1 MSIESNESINI
12 EIVNNFFSK
21 SSQTYLSLIQFIKQY
36 SEISRD
42 YLKKMKALHS
52 KYVPKLKNTNHN
64 ANDNLFFLLTG
75 RLLKVI
81 ETQTDTAHDLLVD
94 IESTA
99 DKAKQF
105 ADELAESN
113 RKFKA
118 DYLDSLK
125 DLTNKYK
132 ELEKVKKDFMND
144 AANAENSLIKAKIM
158 KKHGIEMSINSNP
171 NVIINSDEHKNNGEH
186 NNMIHNSTEKDNVQ
200 EMISKMRQS
209 EKSYKHTMNSTKNF
223 EDSYQSRATAA
234 INSSIS
240 MNLEFAKEIK
250 EKITTMLIYLKNI
263 AQVQLT
269 EADTYL
275 QEIDK
280 FRIDERYD
288 EIIRQSMV
296 NDKPLKSIEQEPYHI
311 KLLTEYNTHKA
322 IENKDLNEEDIAD
335 VIKSI
340 SDNLR
345 VKKKENY
352 DILEERKRFDF
363 LRISR
368 KFLTSEPMLEVSEAD
383 IERLKTLL
391 DDVKYRVEFL
401 QNLNDLRVK
410 GVFIIPEQNYKII
423 SDILYLCLNTV
434 FRDHDFYSGKNV
446 IILSQT
452 FYYLDNGKKI
462 YLQKKLLRHPT
473 IKEDRFWS
481 ELINYSITQEANNL
495 KNSDKLKDESTSHFH
510 LSNLVFSQLLP
521 LSDNMLEFGLREE
534 KIKDIIT
541 PFIKQYNL
549 DQALEESIYGVLN
562 RPSRLIDPSD
572 YEDEEEDKKEE
583 KKEEE
588 KSNEPPI
595 QRKTNNSNSNKSIEV
610 NNNSNSNVDIE
621 EKENKD
627 DGNLS
632 NENNSNGRS

>member
-12 EIVNNFFSK
+12 EIVNNFFTK

-52 KYVPKLKNTNHN
+52 KFLPKLTNTNHN

-81 ETQTDTAHDLLVD
+81 RAQTDTAQDLLVD

-105 ADELAESN
+105 ADELTESN

-118 DYLDSLK
+118 DYMDSVK

-132 ELEKVKKDFMND
+132 EIEKVKKEFMTD
-144 AANAENSLIKAKIM
+144 AANAENYLIKMKIM
-158 KKHGIEMSINSNP
+158 KKNGEINQNA
-171 NVIINSDEHKNNGEH
+171 NVIVNSDENKNNEEH
-186 NNMIHNSTEKDNVQ
+186 SEKDNSQ
-200 EMISKMRQS
+200 EILNKMRVS
-209 EKSYKHTMNSTKNF
+209 ESNYTHITKSVKIF
-223 EDSYQSRATAA
+223 EDSYKSRATAA

-240 MNLEFAKEIK
+240 TNLEFAKAIK
-250 EKITTMLIYLKNI
+250 EKISSMLIYLKNI
-263 AQVQLT
+263 AQMQLT

-280 FRIDERYD
+280 FTIEQRYD
-288 EIIRQSMV
+288 EIIRQSMT
-296 NDKPLKSIEQEPYHI
+296 NDKPLKIIEQEPYHI
-311 KLLTEYNTHKA
+311 KLLQEYNANKSVD
-322 IENKDLNEEDIAD
+322 NKDLSEEDVAD
-335 VIKSI
+335 VIKNI

-345 VKKKENY
+345 IKKTKNF
-352 DILEERKRFDF
+352 DLVEEKKRFD
-363 LRISR
+363 LIRISK
-368 KFLTSEPMLEVSEAD
+368 KFLTSEPMVDVPQND
-383 IERLKTLL
+383 IENLKTILNEM
-391 DDVKYRVEFL
+391 KYRIEFL

-410 GVFIIPEQNYKII
+410 GVFIIPEKNFNII

-434 FRDHDFYSGKNV
+434 FRDNDFYSGKNV

-462 YLQKKLLRHPT
+462 YLNKKLFKHPT

-534 KIKDIIT
+534 KIKEIIA

-549 DQALEESIYGVLN
+549 DKALEESIYGVLN

-572 YEDEEEDKKEE
+572 YEEDKKEI
-583 KKEEE
+583 KEE
-588 KSNEPPI
+588 NEPQQ
-595 QRKTNNSNSNKSIEV
+595 QRKTNSSKNIEV
-610 NNNSNSNVDIE
+610 SNNSNVDIE

-627 DGNLS
+627 DSNLS
-632 NENNSNGRS
+632 KNDISNGSSL

>member
-12 EIVNNFFSK
+12 EIVNNFFTK

-52 KYVPKLKNTNHN
+52 KFLPKLTNTNHN

-81 ETQTDTAHDLLVD
+81 RAQTDTAQDLLVD

-105 ADELAESN
+105 ADELTESN

-118 DYLDSLK
+118 DYMDSVK

-132 ELEKVKKDFMND
+132 EIEKVKKEFMTD
-144 AANAENSLIKAKIM
+144 AANAENYLIKMKIM
-158 KKHGIEMSINSNP
+158 KKNGEINQNA
-171 NVIINSDEHKNNGEH
+171 NVIVNSDENKNNEEH
-186 NNMIHNSTEKDNVQ
+186 SEKDNSQ
-200 EMISKMRQS
+200 EILNKMRVS
-209 EKSYKHTMNSTKNF
+209 ESNYTHLTKSVKIIEVCYK
-223 EDSYQSRATAA
+223 SRATAA

-240 MNLEFAKEIK
+240 TNLEFAKAIK
-250 EKITTMLIYLKNI
+250 EKISSMLIYLKNI
-263 AQVQLT
+263 AQMQLT

-280 FRIDERYD
+280 FTIEQRYD
-288 EIIRQSMV
+288 EIIRQSMT
-296 NDKPLKSIEQEPYHI
+296 NDKPLKIIEQEPYHI
-311 KLLTEYNTHKA
+311 KLLQEYNANKSVD
-322 IENKDLNEEDIAD
+322 NKDLSEEDVAD
-335 VIKSI
+335 VIKNI

-345 VKKKENY
+345 IKKTKNF
-352 DILEERKRFDF
+352 DLVEEKKRFD
-363 LRISR
+363 LIRISK
-368 KFLTSEPMLEVSEAD
+368 KFLTSEPMVDVPQND
-383 IERLKTLL
+383 IENLKTILNEM
-391 DDVKYRVEFL
+391 KYRIEFL

-410 GVFIIPEQNYKII
+410 GVFIIPEKNFNII

-434 FRDHDFYSGKNV
+434 FRDNDFYSGKNV

-462 YLQKKLLRHPT
+462 YLNKKLFKHPT

-534 KIKDIIT
+534 KIKEIIA

-549 DQALEESIYGVLN
+549 DKALEESIYGVLN

-572 YEDEEEDKKEE
+572 YEEDKKEI
-583 KKEEE
+583 KEE
-588 KSNEPPI
+588 NEPQQ
-595 QRKTNNSNSNKSIEV
+595 QRKTNSSKNIEV
-610 NNNSNSNVDIE
+610 SNNSNVDIE

-627 DGNLS
+627 DSNLS
-632 NENNSNGRS
+632 KNDISNGSSL

>member
-1 MSIESNESINI
+1 MLIESNESINI
-12 EIVNNFFSK
+12 EIVNNFFTK

-42 YLKKMKALHS
+42 YLKKMKALHT
-52 KYVPKLKNTNHN
+52 KFVPKLKNTNPN

-81 ETQTDTAHDLLVD
+81 ETQTDTAQDLIVD

-105 ADELAESN
+105 ADELNESN

-118 DYLDSLK
+118 DYVDSVK

-132 ELEKVKKDFMND
+132 EIEKVKKEFMTD
-144 AANAENSLIKAKIM
+144 ASNVENCLIKMKIM
-158 KKHGIEMSINSNP
+158 KKHGNGESNQ
-171 NVIINSDEHKNNGEH
+171 NVIVNSDEHKNNEEH
-186 NNMIHNSTEKDNVQ
+186 GNNMIHNGTEKDNSQ
-200 EMISKMRQS
+200 EMIIKMRNS
-209 EKSYKHTMNSTKNF
+209 EKNYKHTMNSIKIF
-223 EDSYQSRATAA
+223 EDSYKSRATAA

-240 MNLEFAKEIK
+240 TNLEFAKEIK
-250 EKITTMLIYLKNI
+250 EKISTMLIYLKNI

-280 FRIDERYD
+280 FSIDIRYD
-288 EIIRQSMV
+288 EIIRNSLID
-296 NDKPLKSIEQEPYHI
+296 NKPLKNIEQEPYHI
-311 KLLTEYNTHKA
+311 KLLQEYNTHKA
-322 IENKDLNEEDIAD
+322 IDNKELSEDDIAD
-335 VIKSI
+335 VIKNI

-345 VKKKENY
+345 IKKKENF
-352 DILEERKRFDF
+352 DLNEERKRFD
-363 LRISR
+363 LIRISK
-368 KFLTSEPMLEVSEAD
+368 KFLTSEPMPDIPETD
-383 IERLKTLL
+383 IERLKNIL
-391 DDVKYRVEFL
+391 DEVKYRIEFL
-401 QNLNDLRVK
+401 QSLNDLRVK
-410 GVFIIPEQNYKII
+410 GVFIIPEKNFKII

-434 FRDHDFYSGKNV
+434 FRDNDFYSGKNV

-452 FYYLDNGKKI
+452 FYYLDDGKKI
-462 YLQKKLLRHPT
+462 YLQKKLFKHPT

-549 DQALEESIYGVLN
+549 DKALEESIYGVLN

-572 YEDEEEDKKEE
+572 YEDEEDKKES
-583 KKEEE
+583 KEEQ
-588 KSNEPPI
+588 KSNEPQA
-595 QRKTNNSNSNKSIEV
+595 QRKTNNSNKSIEI
-610 NNNSNSNVDIE
+610 NNNSNVEIE

-627 DGNLS
+627 DSNLS
-632 NENNSNGRS
+632 KNNISNGSS

>member
-12 EIVNNFFSK
+12 EIVNNFFTK

-52 KYVPKLKNTNHN
+52 KFLPKLTNTNHN

-81 ETQTDTAHDLLVD
+81 RAQTDTAQDLLVD

-105 ADELAESN
+105 ADELTESN

-118 DYLDSLK
+118 DYMDSVK

-132 ELEKVKKDFMND
+132 EIEKVKKEFMTD
-144 AANAENSLIKAKIM
+144 AANAENYLIKMKIM
-158 KKHGIEMSINSNP
+158 KKNGEINQNA
-171 NVIINSDEHKNNGEH
+171 NVIVNSDENKNNEEH
-186 NNMIHNSTEKDNVQ
+186 SEKDTSQ
-200 EMISKMRQS
+200 EILNKMRVS
-209 EKSYKHTMNSTKNF
+209 ESNYTHITKSVKIF
-223 EDSYQSRATAA
+223 EDSYKSRATAA

-240 MNLEFAKEIK
+240 TNLEFAKAIK
-250 EKITTMLIYLKNI
+250 EKISSMLIYLKNI
-263 AQVQLT
+263 AQMQLT

-280 FRIDERYD
+280 FTIEQRYD
-288 EIIRQSMV
+288 EIIRQSMT
-296 NDKPLKSIEQEPYHI
+296 NDKPLKIIEQEPYHI
-311 KLLTEYNTHKA
+311 KLLQEYNANKSVD
-322 IENKDLNEEDIAD
+322 NKDLSEEDVAD
-335 VIKSI
+335 VIKNI

-345 VKKKENY
+345 IKKTKNF
-352 DILEERKRFDF
+352 DLVEEKKRFD
-363 LRISR
+363 LIRISK
-368 KFLTSEPMLEVSEAD
+368 KFLTSEPMVDVPQND
-383 IERLKTLL
+383 IENLKTILNEM
-391 DDVKYRVEFL
+391 KYRIEFL

-410 GVFIIPEQNYKII
+410 GVFIIPEKNFNII

-434 FRDHDFYSGKNV
+434 FRDNDFYSGKNV

-462 YLQKKLLRHPT
+462 YLNKKLFKHPT

-534 KIKDIIT
+534 KIKEIIA

-549 DQALEESIYGVLN
+549 DKALEESIYGVLN

-572 YEDEEEDKKEE
+572 YEEDKKEI
-583 KKEEE
+583 KEE
-588 KSNEPPI
+588 NEPQQ
-595 QRKTNNSNSNKSIEV
+595 QRKTNSSKNIEV
-610 NNNSNSNVDIE
+610 SNNSNGDIE

-627 DGNLS
+627 DSNLS
-632 NENNSNGRS
+632 KNDISNGSNL

>member
-1 MSIESNESINI
+1 MSIESNESTNI
-12 EIVNNFFSK
+12 EIVNNFFTK

-52 KYVPKLKNTNHN
+52 KFLPKLTNTNHN

-81 ETQTDTAHDLLVD
+81 RAQTDTAQDLLVD

-105 ADELAESN
+105 ADELTESN

-118 DYLDSLK
+118 DYMDSVK

-132 ELEKVKKDFMND
+132 EIEKVKKEFMTD
-144 AANAENSLIKAKIM
+144 AANAENYLIKMKIM
-158 KKHGIEMSINSNP
+158 KKNGEINQNA
-171 NVIINSDEHKNNGEH
+171 NVIVNSDENKNNEEH
-186 NNMIHNSTEKDNVQ
+186 SEKENSQ
-200 EMISKMRQS
+200 EILNKMRVS
-209 EKSYKHTMNSTKNF
+209 ESNYTHITKSVKIF
-223 EDSYQSRATAA
+223 EDSYKSRATAA

-240 MNLEFAKEIK
+240 TNLEFAKAIK
-250 EKITTMLIYLKNI
+250 EKISSMLIYLKNI
-263 AQVQLT
+263 AQMQLT

-280 FRIDERYD
+280 FTIEQRYD
-288 EIIRQSMV
+288 EIIRQSMT
-296 NDKPLKSIEQEPYHI
+296 NDKPLKIIEQEPYHI
-311 KLLTEYNTHKA
+311 KLLQEYNANKSVD
-322 IENKDLNEEDIAD
+322 NKDLSEEDVAD
-335 VIKSI
+335 VIKNI

-345 VKKKENY
+345 IKKTKNF
-352 DILEERKRFDF
+352 DLVEEKKRFD
-363 LRISR
+363 LIRISK
-368 KFLTSEPMLEVSEAD
+368 KFLTSEPMVDVPQND
-383 IERLKTLL
+383 IENLKTILNEM
-391 DDVKYRVEFL
+391 KYRIEFL

-410 GVFIIPEQNYKII
+410 GVFIIPEKNFNII

-434 FRDHDFYSGKNV
+434 FRDNDFYSGKNV

-462 YLQKKLLRHPT
+462 YLNKKLFKHPT

-534 KIKDIIT
+534 KIKEIIA

-549 DQALEESIYGVLN
+549 DKALEESIYGVLN

-572 YEDEEEDKKEE
+572 YEEDKKEI
-583 KKEEE
+583 KEE
-588 KSNEPPI
+588 NEPQQ
-595 QRKTNNSNSNKSIEV
+595 QRKTNSSKNIEV
-610 NNNSNSNVDIE
+610 SNNSNVDIE

-627 DGNLS
+627 DSNLS
-632 NENNSNGRS
+632 KNDISNGSSL

>member
-12 EIVNNFFSK
+12 EIVNNFFTK

-52 KYVPKLKNTNHN
+52 KFLPKLTNTNHN

-81 ETQTDTAHDLLVD
+81 RAQTDTAQDLLVD

-105 ADELAESN
+105 ADELTESN

-118 DYLDSLK
+118 DYMDSVK

-132 ELEKVKKDFMND
+132 EIEKVKKEFMTD
-144 AANAENSLIKAKIM
+144 AANAENYLIKMKIM
-158 KKHGIEMSINSNP
+158 KKNGEINQNA
-171 NVIINSDEHKNNGEH
+171 NVIVNSDENKNNEEH
-186 NNMIHNSTEKDNVQ
+186 SEKDNSQ
-200 EMISKMRQS
+200 EILNKMRVS
-209 EKSYKHTMNSTKNF
+209 ESNYTHITKSVKIF
-223 EDSYQSRATAA
+223 EDSYKSRATAA

-240 MNLEFAKEIK
+240 TNLEFAKAIK
-250 EKITTMLIYLKNI
+250 EKISSMLIYLKNI
-263 AQVQLT
+263 AQMQLT

-280 FRIDERYD
+280 FTIEQRYD
-288 EIIRQSMV
+288 EIIRQSMT
-296 NDKPLKSIEQEPYHI
+296 NDKPLKIIEQEPYHI
-311 KLLTEYNTHKA
+311 KLLQEYNANKSVD
-322 IENKDLNEEDIAD
+322 NKDLSEEDVAD
-335 VIKSI
+335 VIKNI

-345 VKKKENY
+345 IKKTKNF
-352 DILEERKRFDF
+352 DLVEEKKRFD
-363 LRISR
+363 LIRISK
-368 KFLTSEPMLEVSEAD
+368 KFLTSEPMVDVPQND
-383 IERLKTLL
+383 IENLKTILNEM
-391 DDVKYRVEFL
+391 KYRIEFL

-410 GVFIIPEQNYKII
+410 GVFIIPEKNFNII

-434 FRDHDFYSGKNV
+434 FRDNDFYSGKNV

-462 YLQKKLLRHPT
+462 YLNKKLFKHPT

>member
-12 EIVNNFFSK
+12 EIVNNFFTK

-52 KYVPKLKNTNHN
+52 KFLPKLTNTNHN

-81 ETQTDTAHDLLVD
+81 RAQTDTAQDLLVD

-105 ADELAESN
+105 ADELTESN

-118 DYLDSLK
+118 DYMDSVK

-132 ELEKVKKDFMND
+132 EIEKVKKEFMTD
-144 AANAENSLIKAKIM
+144 AANAENYLIKMKIM
-158 KKHGIEMSINSNP
+158 KKNGEINQNA
-171 NVIINSDEHKNNGEH
+171 NVIVNSDENKNNEEH
-186 NNMIHNSTEKDNVQ
+186 SEKDNSQ
-200 EMISKMRQS
+200 EILNKMRVS
-209 EKSYKHTMNSTKNF
+209 ESNYTHITKSVKIF
-223 EDSYQSRATAA
+223 EDSYKSRATAA

-240 MNLEFAKEIK
+240 TNLEFAKAIK
-250 EKITTMLIYLKNI
+250 EKISSMLIYLKNI
-263 AQVQLT
+263 AQMQLT

-280 FRIDERYD
+280 FTIEQRYD
-288 EIIRQSMV
+288 EIIRQSMT
-296 NDKPLKSIEQEPYHI
+296 NDKPLKIIEQEPYHI
-311 KLLTEYNTHKA
+311 KLLQEYNANKSVD
-322 IENKDLNEEDIAD
+322 NKDLSEEDVAD
-335 VIKSI
+335 VIKNI

-345 VKKKENY
+345 IKKTKNF
-352 DILEERKRFDF
+352 DLVEEKKRFD
-363 LRISR
+363 LIRISK
-368 KFLTSEPMLEVSEAD
+368 KFLTSEPMVDVPQND
-383 IERLKTLL
+383 IENLKTILNEM
-391 DDVKYRVEFL
+391 KYRIEFL

-410 GVFIIPEQNYKII
+410 GVFIIPEKNFNII

-434 FRDHDFYSGKNV
+434 FRDNDFYSGKNV

-462 YLQKKLLRHPT
+462 YLNKKLFKHPT

-534 KIKDIIT
+534 KIKEIIA

-549 DQALEESIYGVLN
+549 DKALEESIYGVLN

-572 YEDEEEDKKEE
+572 YEEDKKEI
-583 KKEEE
+583 KEE
-588 KSNEPPI
+588 NEPQQ
-595 QRKTNNSNSNKSIEV
+595 QRKTNSSKNIEV
-610 NNNSNSNVDIE
+610 SNNSNGDIE

-627 DGNLS
+627 DSNLS
-632 NENNSNGRS
+632 KNDISNGSNL

>member
-12 EIVNNFFSK
+12 EIVNNFFTK

-42 YLKKMKALHS
+42 YLKKMKSLHS
-52 KYVPKLKNTNHN
+52 KFLPKLTNTNHN

-81 ETQTDTAHDLLVD
+81 RAQTDTAQDLLVD

-105 ADELAESN
+105 ADELTESN

-118 DYLDSLK
+118 DYMDSVK

-132 ELEKVKKDFMND
+132 EIEKVKKEFMTD
-144 AANAENSLIKAKIM
+144 AANAENYLIKMKIM
-158 KKHGIEMSINSNP
+158 KKNGEINQNA
-171 NVIINSDEHKNNGEH
+171 NVIVNSDENKNNEEH
-186 NNMIHNSTEKDNVQ
+186 SEKDNSQ
-200 EMISKMRQS
+200 EILNKMRVS
-209 EKSYKHTMNSTKNF
+209 ESNYTHITKSVKIF
-223 EDSYQSRATAA
+223 EDSYKSRATAA

-240 MNLEFAKEIK
+240 TNLEFAKAIK
-250 EKITTMLIYLKNI
+250 EKISSMLIYLKNI
-263 AQVQLT
+263 AQMQLT

-280 FRIDERYD
+280 FTIEQRYD
-288 EIIRQSMV
+288 EIIRQSMT
-296 NDKPLKSIEQEPYHI
+296 NDKPLKIIEQEPYHI
-311 KLLTEYNTHKA
+311 KLLQEYNANKSVD
-322 IENKDLNEEDIAD
+322 NKDLSEEDVAD
-335 VIKSI
+335 VIKNI

-345 VKKKENY
+345 IKKTKNF
-352 DILEERKRFDF
+352 DLVEEKKRFD
-363 LRISR
+363 LIRISK
-368 KFLTSEPMLEVSEAD
+368 KFLTSEPMVDVPQND
-383 IERLKTLL
+383 IENLKTILNEM
-391 DDVKYRVEFL
+391 KYRIEFL

-410 GVFIIPEQNYKII
+410 GVFIIPEKNFNII

-434 FRDHDFYSGKNV
+434 FRDNDFYSGKNV

-462 YLQKKLLRHPT
+462 YLNKKLFKHPT

-534 KIKDIIT
+534 KIKEIIA

-549 DQALEESIYGVLN
+549 DKALEESIYGVLN

-572 YEDEEEDKKEE
+572 YEEDKKEI
-583 KKEEE
+583 KEE
-588 KSNEPPI
+588 NEPQQ
-595 QRKTNNSNSNKSIEV
+595 QRKTNSSKNIEV
-610 NNNSNSNVDIE
+610 SNNSNVDIE

-627 DGNLS
+627 DSNLS
-632 NENNSNGRS
+632 KNDISNGSSL

>member
-1 MSIESNESINI
+1 MSIESNESTNI
-12 EIVNNFFSK
+12 EIVNNFFTK

-52 KYVPKLKNTNHN
+52 KFLPKLTNTNHN

-81 ETQTDTAHDLLVD
+81 RAQTDTAQDLLVD

-105 ADELAESN
+105 ADELTESN

-118 DYLDSLK
+118 DYMDSVK

-132 ELEKVKKDFMND
+132 EIEKVKKEFMTD
-144 AANAENSLIKAKIM
+144 AANAENYLIKMKIM
-158 KKHGIEMSINSNP
+158 KKNGEINQNA
-171 NVIINSDEHKNNGEH
+171 NVIVNSDENKNNEEH
-186 NNMIHNSTEKDNVQ
+186 SEKDNSQ
-200 EMISKMRQS
+200 EILNKMRVS
-209 EKSYKHTMNSTKNF
+209 ESNYTHITKSVKIF
-223 EDSYQSRATAA
+223 EDSYKSRATAA

-240 MNLEFAKEIK
+240 TNLEFAKAIK
-250 EKITTMLIYLKNI
+250 EKISSMLIYLKNI
-263 AQVQLT
+263 AQMQLT

-280 FRIDERYD
+280 FTIEQRYD
-288 EIIRQSMV
+288 EIIRQSMT
-296 NDKPLKSIEQEPYHI
+296 NDKPLKIIEQEPYHI
-311 KLLTEYNTHKA
+311 KLLQEYNANKSVD
-322 IENKDLNEEDIAD
+322 NKDLSEEDVAD
-335 VIKSI
+335 VIKNI

-345 VKKKENY
+345 IKKTKNF
-352 DILEERKRFDF
+352 DLVEEKKRFD
-363 LRISR
+363 LIRISK
-368 KFLTSEPMLEVSEAD
+368 KFLTSEPMVDVPQND
-383 IERLKTLL
+383 IENLKTILNEM
-391 DDVKYRVEFL
+391 KYRIEFL

-410 GVFIIPEQNYKII
+410 GVFIIPEKNFNII

-434 FRDHDFYSGKNV
+434 FRDNDFYSGKNV

-462 YLQKKLLRHPT
+462 YLNKKLFKHPT

-534 KIKDIIT
+534 KIKEIIA

-549 DQALEESIYGVLN
+549 DKAIEESIYGVLN

-572 YEDEEEDKKEE
+572 YEEDKKEI
-583 KKEEE
+583 KEE
-588 KSNEPPI
+588 NEPQQ
-595 QRKTNNSNSNKSIEV
+595 QRKTNSSKNIEV
-610 NNNSNSNVDIE
+610 SNNSNVDIE

-627 DGNLS
+627 DSNLS
-632 NENNSNGRS
+632 KNDISNGSSL

>member
-12 EIVNNFFSK
+12 EIVNNFFTK

-52 KYVPKLKNTNHN
+52 KFLPKLTNTNHN

-81 ETQTDTAHDLLVD
+81 RAQTDTAQDLLVD

-105 ADELAESN
+105 ADELTESN

-118 DYLDSLK
+118 DYMDSVK

-132 ELEKVKKDFMND
+132 EIEKVKKEFMTD
-144 AANAENSLIKAKIM
+144 AANAENYLIKMKIM
-158 KKHGIEMSINSNP
+158 KKNGEINQNA
-171 NVIINSDEHKNNGEH
+171 NVIVNSDENKNNEEH
-186 NNMIHNSTEKDNVQ
+186 SEKENSQ
-200 EMISKMRQS
+200 EILNKMRVS
-209 EKSYKHTMNSTKNF
+209 ESNYTHITKSVKIF
-223 EDSYQSRATAA
+223 EDSYKSRATAA

-240 MNLEFAKEIK
+240 TNLEFAKAIK
-250 EKITTMLIYLKNI
+250 EKISSMLIYLKNI
-263 AQVQLT
+263 AQMQLT

-280 FRIDERYD
+280 FTIEQRYD
-288 EIIRQSMV
+288 EIIRQSMT
-296 NDKPLKSIEQEPYHI
+296 NDKPLKIIEQEPYHI
-311 KLLTEYNTHKA
+311 KLLQEYNANKSVD
-322 IENKDLNEEDIAD
+322 NKDLSEEDVAD
-335 VIKSI
+335 VIKNI

-345 VKKKENY
+345 IKKTKNF
-352 DILEERKRFDF
+352 DLVEEKKRFD
-363 LRISR
+363 LIRISK
-368 KFLTSEPMLEVSEAD
+368 KFLTSEPMVDVPQND
-383 IERLKTLL
+383 IENLKTILNEM
-391 DDVKYRVEFL
+391 KYRIEFL

-410 GVFIIPEQNYKII
+410 GVFIIPEKNFNII

-434 FRDHDFYSGKNV
+434 FRDNDFYSGKNV

-462 YLQKKLLRHPT
+462 YLNKKLFKHPT

-534 KIKDIIT
+534 KIKEIIA

-549 DQALEESIYGVLN
+549 DKALEESIYGVLN

-572 YEDEEEDKKEE
+572 YEEDKKEI
-583 KKEEE
+583 KEE
-588 KSNEPPI
+588 NEPQQ
-595 QRKTNNSNSNKSIEV
+595 QRKTNSSKNIEV
-610 NNNSNSNVDIE
+610 SNNSNVDIE

-627 DGNLS
+627 DSNLS
-632 NENNSNGRS
+632 KNDISNGSSL

>member
-12 EIVNNFFSK
+12 EIVNNFFTK

-52 KYVPKLKNTNHN
+52 KFLPKLTNTNHN

-81 ETQTDTAHDLLVD
+81 RAQTDTAQDLLVD

-105 ADELAESN
+105 ADELTESN

-118 DYLDSLK
+118 DYMDSVK

-132 ELEKVKKDFMND
+132 EIEKVKKEFMTD
-144 AANAENSLIKAKIM
+144 AANAENYLIKMKIM
-158 KKHGIEMSINSNP
+158 KKNGEINQNA
-171 NVIINSDEHKNNGEH
+171 NVIVNSDENKNNEEH
-186 NNMIHNSTEKDNVQ
+186 SEKDNSQ
-200 EMISKMRQS
+200 EILNKMRVS
-209 EKSYKHTMNSTKNF
+209 ESNYTHITKSVKIF
-223 EDSYQSRATAA
+223 EDSYKSRATAA

-240 MNLEFAKEIK
+240 TNLEFAKAIK
-250 EKITTMLIYLKNI
+250 EKISSMLIYLKNI
-263 AQVQLT
+263 AQMQLT

-280 FRIDERYD
+280 FTIEQRYD
-288 EIIRQSMV
+288 EIIRQSMT
-296 NDKPLKSIEQEPYHI
+296 NDKPLKIIEQEPYHI
-311 KLLTEYNTHKA
+311 KLLQEYNANKSVD
-322 IENKDLNEEDIAD
+322 NKDLSEEDVAD
-335 VIKSI
+335 VIKNI

-345 VKKKENY
+345 IKKTKNL
-352 DILEERKRFDF
+352 DLVEEKKRFD
-363 LRISR
+363 LIRISK
-368 KFLTSEPMLEVSEAD
+368 KFLTSEPMVDVPQND
-383 IERLKTLL
+383 IENLKTILNEM
-391 DDVKYRVEFL
+391 KYRIEFL

-410 GVFIIPEQNYKII
+410 GVFIIPEKNFNII

-434 FRDHDFYSGKNV
+434 FRDNDFYSGKNV

-462 YLQKKLLRHPT
+462 YLNKKLFKHPT

-534 KIKDIIT
+534 KIKEIIA

-549 DQALEESIYGVLN
+549 DKALEESIYGVLN

-572 YEDEEEDKKEE
+572 YEEDKKEI
-583 KKEEE
+583 KEE
-588 KSNEPPI
+588 NEPQQ
-595 QRKTNNSNSNKSIEV
+595 QRKTNSSKNIEV
-610 NNNSNSNVDIE
+610 SNNSNVDIE

-627 DGNLS
+627 DSNLS
-632 NENNSNGRS
+632 KNDISNGSSL

>member
-52 KYVPKLKNTNHN
+52 KYVPKLKNTNPN
-64 ANDNLFFLLTG
+64 VNDNLFFLLTG

-81 ETQTDTAHDLLVD
+81 ETQTDTSQDLLGD
-94 IESTA
+94 IESIA

-105 ADELAESN
+105 ADELTESN

-132 ELEKVKKDFMND
+132 EIEKVKKDFMND
-144 AANAENSLIKAKIM
+144 AANAENCLIKSKIM
-158 KKHGIEMSINSNP
+158 KKHEVEMNTHSNP

-200 EMISKMRQS
+200 EMLSKMRLS
-209 EKSYKHTMNSTKNF
+209 EKSYKHTMHSIKNF
-223 EDSYQSRATAA
+223 EDSYKSRATAA

-280 FRIDERYD
+280 FLIDARYD
-288 EIIRQSMV
+288 EIIRKTLIT
-296 NDKPLKSIEQEPYHI
+296 DKPLKSLEQEPYHI

-322 IENKDLNEEDIAD
+322 IENKELNEEDIAD

-345 VKKKENY
+345 IKKKENY
-352 DILEERKRFDF
+352 DILEERKTFDF
-363 LRISR
+363 IRISR
-368 KFLTSEPMLEVSEAD
+368 KFLTSEPMSEVSETD

-410 GVFIIPEQNYKII
+410 GVFIIPAENYKII

-495 KNSDKLKDESTSHFH
+495 KNSDKLKDESTTHFH

-541 PFIKQYNL
+541 PFIKHYNL

-583 KKEEE
+583 KKEEQ

-627 DGNLS
+627 DSNLS
-632 NENNSNGRS
+632 KNNNSNGSI

>member
-1 MSIESNESINI
+1 MSIESNESTNI
-12 EIVNNFFSK
+12 EIVNNFFTK

-52 KYVPKLKNTNHN
+52 KFLPKLTNTNHN

-81 ETQTDTAHDLLVD
+81 RAQTDTAQDLLVD
-94 IESTA
+94 IELTA

-105 ADELAESN
+105 ADELTESN

-118 DYLDSLK
+118 DYMDSVK

-132 ELEKVKKDFMND
+132 EIEKVKKEFMTD
-144 AANAENSLIKAKIM
+144 AANAENYLIKMKIM
-158 KKHGIEMSINSNP
+158 KKNGESNQNA
-171 NVIINSDEHKNNGEH
+171 NVIVNSDENKNNEEH
-186 NNMIHNSTEKDNVQ
+186 SEKDNSQ
-200 EMISKMRQS
+200 EILNKMRVS
-209 EKSYKHTMNSTKNF
+209 ESNYTHITKSVKIF
-223 EDSYQSRATAA
+223 EDSYKSRATAA

-240 MNLEFAKEIK
+240 TNLEFAKAIK
-250 EKITTMLIYLKNI
+250 EKISSMLIYLKNI
-263 AQVQLT
+263 AQMQLT

-280 FRIDERYD
+280 FTIEQRYD
-288 EIIRQSMV
+288 EIIRQSMT
-296 NDKPLKSIEQEPYHI
+296 NDKPLKIIEQEPYHI
-311 KLLTEYNTHKA
+311 KLLQEYNANKSVD
-322 IENKDLNEEDIAD
+322 NKDLSEEDVAD
-335 VIKSI
+335 VIKNI

-345 VKKKENY
+345 IKKTKNF
-352 DILEERKRFDF
+352 DLVEEKKRFD
-363 LRISR
+363 LIRISK
-368 KFLTSEPMLEVSEAD
+368 KFLTSEPMVDVPQND
-383 IERLKTLL
+383 IENLKTILNEM
-391 DDVKYRVEFL
+391 KYRIEFL

-410 GVFIIPEQNYKII
+410 GVFIIPEKNFNII

-434 FRDHDFYSGKNV
+434 FRDNDFYSGKNV

-462 YLQKKLLRHPT
+462 YLNKKLFKHPT

-534 KIKDIIT
+534 KIKEIIA

-549 DQALEESIYGVLN
+549 DKALEESIYGVLN

-572 YEDEEEDKKEE
+572 YEEDKKEI
-583 KKEEE
+583 KEE
-588 KSNEPPI
+588 NEPQQ
-595 QRKTNNSNSNKSIEV
+595 QRKTNSSKNIEV
-610 NNNSNSNVDIE
+610 SNNSNVDIE

-627 DGNLS
+627 DSNLS
-632 NENNSNGRS
+632 KNDISNGSSL

>member
-12 EIVNNFFSK
+12 EIVNNFFTK

-52 KYVPKLKNTNHN
+52 KFLPKLTNTNHN

-81 ETQTDTAHDLLVD
+81 RAQTDTAQDLLVD

-105 ADELAESN
+105 ADELTESN

-118 DYLDSLK
+118 DYMDSVK

-132 ELEKVKKDFMND
+132 EIEKVKKEFMTD
-144 AANAENSLIKAKIM
+144 AANAENYLIKMKIM
-158 KKHGIEMSINSNP
+158 KKNGEINQNA
-171 NVIINSDEHKNNGEH
+171 NVIVNSDENKNNEEH
-186 NNMIHNSTEKDNVQ
+186 SEKDNSQ
-200 EMISKMRQS
+200 EILNKMRVS
-209 EKSYKHTMNSTKNF
+209 ESNYTHITKSVKIF
-223 EDSYQSRATAA
+223 EDSYKSRATAA

-240 MNLEFAKEIK
+240 TNLEFAKAIK
-250 EKITTMLIYLKNI
+250 EKISSMLIYLKNI
-263 AQVQLT
+263 AQMQLT

-280 FRIDERYD
+280 FTIEQRYD
-288 EIIRQSMV
+288 EIIRQSMT
-296 NDKPLKSIEQEPYHI
+296 NDKPLKIIEQEPYHI
-311 KLLTEYNTHKA
+311 KLLQEYNANKSVD
-322 IENKDLNEEDIAD
+322 NKDLSEEDVAD
-335 VIKSI
+335 VIKNI

-345 VKKKENY
+345 IKKTKNF
-352 DILEERKRFDF
+352 DLVEEKKRFD
-363 LRISR
+363 LIRISK
-368 KFLTSEPMLEVSEAD
+368 KFLTSEPMVDVPQND
-383 IERLKTLL
+383 IENLKTILNEM
-391 DDVKYRVEFL
+391 KYRIEFL

-410 GVFIIPEQNYKII
+410 GVFIIPEKNFNII

-434 FRDHDFYSGKNV
+434 FRDNDFYSGKNV

-462 YLQKKLLRHPT
+462 YLNKKLFKHPT

-534 KIKDIIT
+534 KIKEIIA

-549 DQALEESIYGVLN
+549 DKALEESIYGVLN

-572 YEDEEEDKKEE
+572 YEEDKKEI
-583 KKEEE
+583 KEE
-588 KSNEPPI
+588 NETQQ
-595 QRKTNNSNSNKSIEV
+595 QRKTNSSKNIEV
-610 NNNSNSNVDIE
+610 SNNSNVDIE

-627 DGNLS
+627 DSNLS
-632 NENNSNGRS
+632 KNDISNGSSL

>member
-158 KKHGIEMSINSNP
+158 KKHGIEMSTNSNP

>member
-12 EIVNNFFSK
+12 EIVNNFFTK

-36 SEISRD
+36 SDISRD

-52 KYVPKLKNTNHN
+52 KFLPKLTNTNHN

-81 ETQTDTAHDLLVD
+81 GAQTDTAQDLLVD

-105 ADELAESN
+105 ADELTESN

-118 DYLDSLK
+118 DYMDSVK

-132 ELEKVKKDFMND
+132 EIEKVKKEFMTD
-144 AANAENSLIKAKIM
+144 AANAENYLIKMKIM
-158 KKHGIEMSINSNP
+158 KKNGEINQNA
-171 NVIINSDEHKNNGEH
+171 NVIVNSDENKNNEEH
-186 NNMIHNSTEKDNVQ
+186 SEKDNSQ
-200 EMISKMRQS
+200 EILNKMRVS
-209 EKSYKHTMNSTKNF
+209 ESNYTHITKSVKIF
-223 EDSYQSRATAA
+223 EDSYKSRATAA

-240 MNLEFAKEIK
+240 TNLEFAKAIK
-250 EKITTMLIYLKNI
+250 EKISSMLIYLKNI
-263 AQVQLT
+263 AQMQLT

-280 FRIDERYD
+280 FTIEQRYD
-288 EIIRQSMV
+288 EIIRQSMT
-296 NDKPLKSIEQEPYHI
+296 NDKPLKIIEQEPYHI
-311 KLLTEYNTHKA
+311 KLLQEYNANKSVD
-322 IENKDLNEEDIAD
+322 NKDLSEEDVAD
-335 VIKSI
+335 VIKNI

-345 VKKKENY
+345 IKKTKIFDLVDEK
-352 DILEERKRFDF
+352 KRFD
-363 LRISR
+363 LIRISK
-368 KFLTSEPMLEVSEAD
+368 KFLTSEPMVDVPQND
-383 IERLKTLL
+383 IENLKTILNEM
-391 DDVKYRVEFL
+391 KYRIEFL

-410 GVFIIPEQNYKII
+410 GVFIIPEKNFNII

-434 FRDHDFYSGKNV
+434 FRDNDFYSGKNV

-462 YLQKKLLRHPT
+462 YLNKKLFKHPT

-534 KIKDIIT
+534 KIKEIIA

-549 DQALEESIYGVLN
+549 DKALEESIYGVLN

-572 YEDEEEDKKEE
+572 YEEDKKEI
-583 KKEEE
+583 KEE
-588 KSNEPPI
+588 NEPQQ
-595 QRKTNNSNSNKSIEV
+595 QRKTNSSKNIEV
-610 NNNSNSNVDIE
+610 SNNSNVDIE

-627 DGNLS
+627 DSNLS
-632 NENNSNGRS
+632 KNDISNGSSL

>member
-12 EIVNNFFSK
+12 EIVNNFFTK

-52 KYVPKLKNTNHN
+52 KFLPKLTNTNHN

-81 ETQTDTAHDLLVD
+81 RAQTDTAQDLLVD

-105 ADELAESN
+105 ADELTESN

-118 DYLDSLK
+118 DYMDSVK

-132 ELEKVKKDFMND
+132 EIEKVKKEFMTD
-144 AANAENSLIKAKIM
+144 AANAENYLIKMKIM
-158 KKHGIEMSINSNP
+158 KKNGEINQNA
-171 NVIINSDEHKNNGEH
+171 NVIVNSDENKNNEEH
-186 NNMIHNSTEKDNVQ
+186 SEKDNSQ
-200 EMISKMRQS
+200 EILNKMRVS
-209 EKSYKHTMNSTKNF
+209 ESNYTHITKSVKIF
-223 EDSYQSRATAA
+223 EDSYKSRATAA

-240 MNLEFAKEIK
+240 TNLEFAKAIK
-250 EKITTMLIYLKNI
+250 EKISSMLIYLKNI
-263 AQVQLT
+263 AQMQLT

-280 FRIDERYD
+280 FTIEQRYD
-288 EIIRQSMV
+288 EIIRQSMT
-296 NDKPLKSIEQEPYHI
+296 NDKPLKIIEQEPYHI
-311 KLLTEYNTHKA
+311 KLLQEYNANKSVD
-322 IENKDLNEEDIAD
+322 NKDLSEEDVAD
-335 VIKSI
+335 VIKNI

-345 VKKKENY
+345 IKKTKNF
-352 DILEERKRFDF
+352 DLVEEKKRFD
-363 LRISR
+363 LIRISK
-368 KFLTSEPMLEVSEAD
+368 KFLTSEPMVDVPQND
-383 IERLKTLL
+383 IENLKTILNEM
-391 DDVKYRVEFL
+391 KYRIEFL

-410 GVFIIPEQNYKII
+410 GVFIIPEKNFNII

-434 FRDHDFYSGKNV
+434 FRDNDFYSGKNV

-462 YLQKKLLRHPT
+462 YLNKKLFKHPT

-534 KIKDIIT
+534 KIKEIIA

-549 DQALEESIYGVLN
+549 DKALEESIYGVLN

-572 YEDEEEDKKEE
+572 YEEDKKEIN
-583 KKEEE
+583 EE
-588 KSNEPPI
+588 NEPQQ
-595 QRKTNNSNSNKSIEV
+595 QRKTNSSKNIEV
-610 NNNSNSNVDIE
+610 SNNSNVDIE

-627 DGNLS
+627 DSNLS
-632 NENNSNGRS
+632 KNDISNGSSL

>member
-125 DLTNKYK
+125 DLTSKYK
-132 ELEKVKKDFMND
+132 EIEKVKKDFMND

-158 KKHGIEMSINSNP
+158 KKHGIEMSTNSNP

-296 NDKPLKSIEQEPYHI
+296 NDKPLKSLEQEPYHI

-383 IERLKTLL
+383 IERLETLL
-391 DDVKYRVEFL
+391 YYVKYRVEFL

>member
-1 MSIESNESINI
+1 MSIESNESLNI
-12 EIVNNFFSK
+12 EIVNNFFTK

-36 SEISRD
+36 SEISRE
-42 YLKKMKALHS
+42 YLKKMKSLHG
-52 KYVPKLKNTNHN
+52 KFVPKLKNTNPN

-81 ETQTDTAHDLLVD
+81 EAQTDTAQDLLVD
-94 IESTA
+94 IESAA

-105 ADELAESN
+105 ADELTESN
-113 RKFKA
+113 KKFKA
-118 DYLDSLK
+118 DYMDSVK

-132 ELEKVKKDFMND
+132 EIEKVKKEFLTD
-144 AANAENSLIKAKIM
+144 ASNAENYLIKMKIV
-158 KKHGIEMSINSNP
+158 KKHGIGEINQNP
-171 NVIINSDEHKNNGEH
+171 NVIVNSDEHKTNEEH
-186 NNMIHNSTEKDNVQ
+186 MVHTEKDNSQ
-200 EMISKMRQS
+200 EILNKMRVS
-209 EKSYKHTMNSTKNF
+209 ESNYKHSMKSVKNF
-223 EDSYQSRATAA
+223 EDSYKSRAAAA

-240 MNLEFAKEIK
+240 TNLEFAKEIK
-250 EKITTMLIYLKNI
+250 GKISSMLIYLKNI
-263 AQVQLT
+263 AQMQLT

-280 FRIDERYD
+280 FTIEQRYE
-288 EIIRQSMV
+288 EIIRQSMIS
-296 NDKPLKSIEQEPYHI
+296 DKPLKITEQEPYHI
-311 KLLTEYNTHKA
+311 KLLQEYNAHKA
-322 IENKDLNEEDIAD
+322 VDNKDLSEEDVAD
-335 VIKSI
+335 VIKTI

-345 VKKKENY
+345 VKKKENF
-352 DILEERKRFDF
+352 DLNEEKKRFD
-363 LRISR
+363 LIRISK
-368 KFLTSEPMLEVSEAD
+368 KFLTSDPMPDVPQDD
-383 IERLKTLL
+383 IEHLKAILNEM
-391 DDVKYRVEFL
+391 KYRVEFL

-410 GVFIIPEQNYKII
+410 GVFIIPEKNFNII

-434 FRDHDFYSGKNV
+434 FRDNDFYSGKNV

-462 YLQKKLLRHPT
+462 YLNKKLFRHPT

-549 DQALEESIYGVLN
+549 DKALEESIYGVLN

-572 YEDEEEDKKEE
+572 YEEEESKEE
-583 KKEEE
+583 G
-588 KSNEPPI
+588 KSTI
-595 QRKTNNSNSNKSIEV
+595 QRKTNSSKNNEVSN
-610 NNNSNSNVDIE
+610 NSNVDIE

-627 DGNLS
+627 DSNLS
-632 NENNSNGRS
+632 KNNISNGSSL

>member
-12 EIVNNFFSK
+12 EIVNNFFTK

-52 KYVPKLKNTNHN
+52 KFLPKLTNTNHN

-81 ETQTDTAHDLLVD
+81 GAQTDTAQDLLVD

-105 ADELAESN
+105 ADELTESN

-118 DYLDSLK
+118 DYMDSVK

-132 ELEKVKKDFMND
+132 EIEKVKKEFMTD
-144 AANAENSLIKAKIM
+144 AANAENYLIKMKIM
-158 KKHGIEMSINSNP
+158 KKNGEINQNA
-171 NVIINSDEHKNNGEH
+171 NVIVNSDENKNNEEH
-186 NNMIHNSTEKDNVQ
+186 SEKDNSQ
-200 EMISKMRQS
+200 EILNKMRVS
-209 EKSYKHTMNSTKNF
+209 ESNYTHITKSVKIF
-223 EDSYQSRATAA
+223 EDSYKSRATAA

-240 MNLEFAKEIK
+240 TNLEFAKAIK
-250 EKITTMLIYLKNI
+250 EKISSMLIYLKNI
-263 AQVQLT
+263 AQMQLT

-280 FRIDERYD
+280 FTIEQRYD
-288 EIIRQSMV
+288 EIIRQSMT
-296 NDKPLKSIEQEPYHI
+296 NDKPLKIIEQEPYHI
-311 KLLTEYNTHKA
+311 KLLQEYNANKSVD
-322 IENKDLNEEDIAD
+322 NKDLSEEDVAD
-335 VIKSI
+335 VIKNI

-345 VKKKENY
+345 IKKTKNF
-352 DILEERKRFDF
+352 DLVEEKKRFD
-363 LRISR
+363 LIRISK
-368 KFLTSEPMLEVSEAD
+368 KFLTSEPMVDVPQND
-383 IERLKTLL
+383 IENLKTILNEM
-391 DDVKYRVEFL
+391 KYRIEFL

-410 GVFIIPEQNYKII
+410 GVFIIPEKNFNII

-434 FRDHDFYSGKNV
+434 FRDNDFYSGKNV

-462 YLQKKLLRHPT
+462 YLNKKLFKHPT

-534 KIKDIIT
+534 KIKEIIA

-549 DQALEESIYGVLN
+549 DKALEESIYGVLN

-572 YEDEEEDKKEE
+572 YEEDKKEI
-583 KKEEE
+583 KEE
-588 KSNEPPI
+588 NEPQQ
-595 QRKTNNSNSNKSIEV
+595 QRKTNSSKNIEV
-610 NNNSNSNVDIE
+610 SNNSNVDIE

-627 DGNLS
+627 DSNLS
-632 NENNSNGRS
+632 KNDISNGSSL

>member
-1 MSIESNESINI
+1 MSIESNESTNI
-12 EIVNNFFSK
+12 EIVNNFFTK

-52 KYVPKLKNTNHN
+52 KFLPKLTNTNHN

-81 ETQTDTAHDLLVD
+81 RAQTDTAQDLLVD

-105 ADELAESN
+105 ADELTESN

-118 DYLDSLK
+118 DYMDSVK

-132 ELEKVKKDFMND
+132 EIEKVKKEFMTD
-144 AANAENSLIKAKIM
+144 AANAENYLIKMKIM
-158 KKHGIEMSINSNP
+158 KKNGEINQNA
-171 NVIINSDEHKNNGEH
+171 NVIVNSDENKNNEEH
-186 NNMIHNSTEKDNVQ
+186 SEKDNSQ
-200 EMISKMRQS
+200 EILNKMRVS
-209 EKSYKHTMNSTKNF
+209 ESNYTHITKSVKIF
-223 EDSYQSRATAA
+223 EDSYKSRATAA

-240 MNLEFAKEIK
+240 TNLEFAKAIK
-250 EKITTMLIYLKNI
+250 EKISSMLIYLKNI
-263 AQVQLT
+263 AQMQLT

-280 FRIDERYD
+280 FTIEQRYD
-288 EIIRQSMV
+288 EIIRQSMT
-296 NDKPLKSIEQEPYHI
+296 NDKPLKIIEQEPYHI
-311 KLLTEYNTHKA
+311 KLLQEYNANKSVD
-322 IENKDLNEEDIAD
+322 NKDLSEEDVAD
-335 VIKSI
+335 VIKNI

-345 VKKKENY
+345 IKKTKNF
-352 DILEERKRFDF
+352 DLVEEKKRFD
-363 LRISR
+363 LIRISK
-368 KFLTSEPMLEVSEAD
+368 KFLTSEPMVDVPQND
-383 IERLKTLL
+383 IENLKTILNEM
-391 DDVKYRVEFL
+391 KYRIEFL

-410 GVFIIPEQNYKII
+410 GVFIIPEKNFNII

-434 FRDHDFYSGKNV
+434 FRDNDFYSGKNV

-462 YLQKKLLRHPT
+462 YLNKKLFKHPT

-534 KIKDIIT
+534 KIKEIIA

-549 DQALEESIYGVLN
+549 DKALEESIYGVLN

-572 YEDEEEDKKEE
+572 YEEDKKEI
-583 KKEEE
+583 KEE
-588 KSNEPPI
+588 NEPQQ
-595 QRKTNNSNSNKSIEV
+595 QRKTNSSKNIEV
-610 NNNSNSNVDIE
+610 SNNSNVDIE

-627 DGNLS
+627 DSNLS
-632 NENNSNGRS
+632 KNDISNGSSL

>member
-12 EIVNNFFSK
+12 EIVNNFFTK

-52 KYVPKLKNTNHN
+52 KFLPKLTNTNHN

-81 ETQTDTAHDLLVD
+81 RAQTDTAQDLLVD

-105 ADELAESN
+105 ADELTESN

-118 DYLDSLK
+118 DYMDSVK

-132 ELEKVKKDFMND
+132 EIEKVKKEFMTD
-144 AANAENSLIKAKIM
+144 AANAENYLIKMKIM
-158 KKHGIEMSINSNP
+158 KKNGEINQNA
-171 NVIINSDEHKNNGEH
+171 NVIVNSDENKNNEEH
-186 NNMIHNSTEKDNVQ
+186 SEKDNSQ
-200 EMISKMRQS
+200 EILNKMRVS
-209 EKSYKHTMNSTKNF
+209 ESNYTHITKSVKIF
-223 EDSYQSRATAA
+223 EDSYKSRATAA

-240 MNLEFAKEIK
+240 TNLEFAKAIK
-250 EKITTMLIYLKNI
+250 EKISSMLIYLKNI
-263 AQVQLT
+263 AQMQLT

-280 FRIDERYD
+280 FTIEQRYD
-288 EIIRQSMV
+288 EIIRQSMT
-296 NDKPLKSIEQEPYHI
+296 NDKPLKIIEQEPYHI
-311 KLLTEYNTHKA
+311 KLLQEYNANKSVD
-322 IENKDLNEEDIAD
+322 NKDLSEEDVAD
-335 VIKSI
+335 VIKNI

-345 VKKKENY
+345 IKKTKNF
-352 DILEERKRFDF
+352 DLVEEKKRFD
-363 LRISR
+363 LIRISK
-368 KFLTSEPMLEVSEAD
+368 KFLTSEPMVDVPQND
-383 IERLKTLL
+383 IENLKTILNEM
-391 DDVKYRVEFL
+391 KYRIEFL

-410 GVFIIPEQNYKII
+410 GVFIIPEKNFNII

-434 FRDHDFYSGKNV
+434 FRDNDFYSGKNV

-462 YLQKKLLRHPT
+462 YLNKKLFKHPT

-534 KIKDIIT
+534 KIKEIIA

-549 DQALEESIYGVLN
+549 DKALEESIYGVLN

-572 YEDEEEDKKEE
+572 YEEDKKEI
-583 KKEEE
+583 KEE
-588 KSNEPPI
+588 NEPQQ
-595 QRKTNNSNSNKSIEV
+595 QRKTNSSKNIEV
-610 NNNSNSNVDIE
+610 SNNSNGDIE

-627 DGNLS
+627 DSNLS
-632 NENNSNGRS
+632 KNDISNGSSL

>member
-1 MSIESNESINI
+1 
-12 EIVNNFFSK
+12 
-21 SSQTYLSLIQFIKQY
+21 
-36 SEISRD
+36 
-42 YLKKMKALHS
+42 
-52 KYVPKLKNTNHN
+52 
-64 ANDNLFFLLTG
+64 
-75 RLLKVI
+75 
-81 ETQTDTAHDLLVD
+81 
-94 IESTA
+94 
-99 DKAKQF
+99 
-105 ADELAESN
+105 
-113 RKFKA
+113 
-118 DYLDSLK
+118 
-125 DLTNKYK
+125 
-132 ELEKVKKDFMND
+132 
-144 AANAENSLIKAKIM
+144 
-158 KKHGIEMSINSNP
+158 
-171 NVIINSDEHKNNGEH
+171 
-186 NNMIHNSTEKDNVQ
+186 
-200 EMISKMRQS
+200 
-209 EKSYKHTMNSTKNF
+209 
-223 EDSYQSRATAA
+223 
-234 INSSIS
+234 
-240 MNLEFAKEIK
+240 
-250 EKITTMLIYLKNI
+250 
-263 AQVQLT
+263 
-269 EADTYL
+269 
-275 QEIDK
+275 
-280 FRIDERYD
+280 
-288 EIIRQSMV
+288 
-296 NDKPLKSIEQEPYHI
+296 
-311 KLLTEYNTHKA
+311 
-322 IENKDLNEEDIAD
+322 
-335 VIKSI
+335 
-340 SDNLR
+340 
-345 VKKKENY
+345 
-352 DILEERKRFDF
+352 
-363 LRISR
+363 
-368 KFLTSEPMLEVSEAD
+368 MLEVSEAD

>member
-12 EIVNNFFSK
+12 EIVNNFFTK

-52 KYVPKLKNTNHN
+52 KFLPKLTNTNHN

-81 ETQTDTAHDLLVD
+81 RAQTDTAQDLLVD

-105 ADELAESN
+105 ADELTESN

-118 DYLDSLK
+118 DYMDSVK

-132 ELEKVKKDFMND
+132 EIEKVKKEFMTD
-144 AANAENSLIKAKIM
+144 AANAENYLIKMKIM
-158 KKHGIEMSINSNP
+158 KKNGEINQNA
-171 NVIINSDEHKNNGEH
+171 NVIVNSDENKNNEEH
-186 NNMIHNSTEKDNVQ
+186 SEKDNSQ
-200 EMISKMRQS
+200 EILNKMRVS
-209 EKSYKHTMNSTKNF
+209 ESNYTHITKSVKIF
-223 EDSYQSRATAA
+223 EDSYKSRATAA

-240 MNLEFAKEIK
+240 TNLEFAKAIK
-250 EKITTMLIYLKNI
+250 EKISSMLIYLKNI
-263 AQVQLT
+263 AQMQLT

-280 FRIDERYD
+280 FTIEQRYD
-288 EIIRQSMV
+288 EIIRQSMT
-296 NDKPLKSIEQEPYHI
+296 NDKPLKIIEQEPYHI
-311 KLLTEYNTHKA
+311 KLLQEYNANKSVD
-322 IENKDLNEEDIAD
+322 NKDLSEEDVAD
-335 VIKSI
+335 VIKNI

-345 VKKKENY
+345 IKKTKNF
-352 DILEERKRFDF
+352 DLVEEKKRFD
-363 LRISR
+363 LIRISK
-368 KFLTSEPMLEVSEAD
+368 KFLTSEPMVDVPQND
-383 IERLKTLL
+383 IENLKTILNEM
-391 DDVKYRVEFL
+391 KYRIEFL

-410 GVFIIPEQNYKII
+410 GVFIIPEKNFNII

-434 FRDHDFYSGKNV
+434 FRDNDFYSGKNV

-462 YLQKKLLRHPT
+462 YLNKKLFKHPT

-534 KIKDIIT
+534 KIKEIIA

-549 DQALEESIYGVLN
+549 DKALEESIYGVLN

-572 YEDEEEDKKEE
+572 YEEDKKEIN
-583 KKEEE
+583 EE
-588 KSNEPPI
+588 NEPQQ
-595 QRKTNNSNSNKSIEV
+595 QRKTNSSKNIEV
-610 NNNSNSNVDIE
+610 SNNSNGDIE

-627 DGNLS
+627 DSNLS
-632 NENNSNGRS
+632 KNDISNGSSL

>member
-12 EIVNNFFSK
+12 EIVNNFFTK

-52 KYVPKLKNTNHN
+52 KFLPKLTNTNHN

-81 ETQTDTAHDLLVD
+81 RAQTDTAQDLLVD

-105 ADELAESN
+105 ADELTESN

-118 DYLDSLK
+118 DYMDSVK

-132 ELEKVKKDFMND
+132 EIEKVKKEFMTD
-144 AANAENSLIKAKIM
+144 AANAENYLIKMKIM
-158 KKHGIEMSINSNP
+158 KKNGEINQNA
-171 NVIINSDEHKNNGEH
+171 NVIVNSDENKNNEEH
-186 NNMIHNSTEKDNVQ
+186 SEKDNSQ
-200 EMISKMRQS
+200 EILNKMRVS
-209 EKSYKHTMNSTKNF
+209 ESNYTHITKSVKNF
-223 EDSYQSRATAA
+223 EDSYKSRATAA

-240 MNLEFAKEIK
+240 TNLEFAKAIK
-250 EKITTMLIYLKNI
+250 EKISSMLIYLKNI
-263 AQVQLT
+263 AQMQLT

-280 FRIDERYD
+280 FTIEQRYD
-288 EIIRQSMV
+288 EIIRQSMT
-296 NDKPLKSIEQEPYHI
+296 NDKPLKIIEQEPYHI
-311 KLLTEYNTHKA
+311 KLLQEYNANKSVD
-322 IENKDLNEEDIAD
+322 NKDLSEEDVAD
-335 VIKSI
+335 VIKNI

-345 VKKKENY
+345 IKKTKNF
-352 DILEERKRFDF
+352 DLVEEKKRFD
-363 LRISR
+363 LIRISK
-368 KFLTSEPMLEVSEAD
+368 KFLTSEPMVDVPQND
-383 IERLKTLL
+383 IENLKTILNEM
-391 DDVKYRVEFL
+391 KYRIEFL

-410 GVFIIPEQNYKII
+410 GVFIIPEKNFNII

-434 FRDHDFYSGKNV
+434 FRDNDFYSGKNV

-462 YLQKKLLRHPT
+462 YLNKKLFKHPT

-534 KIKDIIT
+534 KIKEIIA

-549 DQALEESIYGVLN
+549 DKALEESIYGVLN

-572 YEDEEEDKKEE
+572 YEEDKKEI
-583 KKEEE
+583 KEE
-588 KSNEPPI
+588 NEPQQ
-595 QRKTNNSNSNKSIEV
+595 QRKTNSSKNIEV
-610 NNNSNSNVDIE
+610 SNNSNGDIE

-627 DGNLS
+627 DSNLS
-632 NENNSNGRS
+632 KNDISNGSSL

>member
-12 EIVNNFFSK
+12 EIVNNFFTK

-52 KYVPKLKNTNHN
+52 KFLPKLTNTNHN

-81 ETQTDTAHDLLVD
+81 RAQTDTAQDLLVD

-105 ADELAESN
+105 ADELTESN

-118 DYLDSLK
+118 DYMDSVK

-132 ELEKVKKDFMND
+132 EIEKVKKEFMTD
-144 AANAENSLIKAKIM
+144 AANAENYLIKMKIM
-158 KKHGIEMSINSNP
+158 KKNGEINQNA
-171 NVIINSDEHKNNGEH
+171 NVIVNSDENKNNEEH
-186 NNMIHNSTEKDNVQ
+186 SEKDNSQ
-200 EMISKMRQS
+200 EILNKMRVS
-209 EKSYKHTMNSTKNF
+209 ESNYTHITKSVKIF
-223 EDSYQSRATAA
+223 EDSYKSRATAA

-240 MNLEFAKEIK
+240 TNLEFAKAIK
-250 EKITTMLIYLKNI
+250 EKISSMLIYLKNI
-263 AQVQLT
+263 AQMQLT

-280 FRIDERYD
+280 FTIEQRYD
-288 EIIRQSMV
+288 EIIRQSMT
-296 NDKPLKSIEQEPYHI
+296 NDKPLKIIEQEPYHI
-311 KLLTEYNTHKA
+311 KLLQEYNANKSVD
-322 IENKDLNEEDIAD
+322 NKDLSEEDVAD
-335 VIKSI
+335 VIKNI

-345 VKKKENY
+345 IKKTKNF
-352 DILEERKRFDF
+352 DLVEEKKRFD
-363 LRISR
+363 LIRISK
-368 KFLTSEPMLEVSEAD
+368 KFLTSDPMPDVPQDD
-383 IERLKTLL
+383 IEHLKTILNEM
-391 DDVKYRVEFL
+391 KYRVEFL

-410 GVFIIPEQNYKII
+410 GVFIIPEKNFNII

-434 FRDHDFYSGKNV
+434 FRDNDFYSGKNV

-462 YLQKKLLRHPT
+462 YLNKKLFKHPT

-549 DQALEESIYGVLN
+549 DKALEESIYGVLN

-572 YEDEEEDKKEE
+572 YEEEESKEE
-583 KKEEE
+583 GK
-588 KSNEPPI
+588 NMI
-595 QRKTNNSNSNKSIEV
+595 QRKTNSSKNNEVSN
-610 NNNSNSNVDIE
+610 NSNVDIE

-627 DGNLS
+627 DSNLS
-632 NENNSNGRS
+632 KNNISNGSSL

>member
-12 EIVNNFFSK
+12 EIVNNFFTK

-52 KYVPKLKNTNHN
+52 KFLPKLTNTNHN

-81 ETQTDTAHDLLVD
+81 RAQTDTAQDLLVD

-105 ADELAESN
+105 ADELTESN

-118 DYLDSLK
+118 DYMDSVK

-132 ELEKVKKDFMND
+132 EIEKVKKEFMTD
-144 AANAENSLIKAKIM
+144 AANAENYLIKMKIM
-158 KKHGIEMSINSNP
+158 KKNGEINQNA
-171 NVIINSDEHKNNGEH
+171 NVIVNSDENKNNEEH
-186 NNMIHNSTEKDNVQ
+186 SEKDNSQ
-200 EMISKMRQS
+200 DILNKMRVS
-209 EKSYKHTMNSTKNF
+209 ESNYTHITKSVKIF
-223 EDSYQSRATAA
+223 EDSYKSRATAA

-240 MNLEFAKEIK
+240 TNLEFAKAIK
-250 EKITTMLIYLKNI
+250 EKISSMLIYLKNI
-263 AQVQLT
+263 AQMQLT

-280 FRIDERYD
+280 FTIEQRYD
-288 EIIRQSMV
+288 EIIRQSMT
-296 NDKPLKSIEQEPYHI
+296 NDKPLKIIEQEPYHI
-311 KLLTEYNTHKA
+311 KLLQEYNANKSVD
-322 IENKDLNEEDIAD
+322 NKDLSEEDVAD
-335 VIKSI
+335 VIKNI

-345 VKKKENY
+345 IKKTKNF
-352 DILEERKRFDF
+352 DLVEEKKRFD
-363 LRISR
+363 LIRISK
-368 KFLTSEPMLEVSEAD
+368 KFLTSEPMVDVPQND
-383 IERLKTLL
+383 IENLKTILNEM
-391 DDVKYRVEFL
+391 KYRIEFL

-410 GVFIIPEQNYKII
+410 GVFIIPEKNFNII

-434 FRDHDFYSGKNV
+434 FRDNDFYSGKNV

-462 YLQKKLLRHPT
+462 YLNKKLFKHPT

-534 KIKDIIT
+534 KIKEIIA

-549 DQALEESIYGVLN
+549 DKALEESIYGVLN

-572 YEDEEEDKKEE
+572 YEEDKKEI
-583 KKEEE
+583 KEE
-588 KSNEPPI
+588 NEPQQ
-595 QRKTNNSNSNKSIEV
+595 QRKTNSSKNIEV
-610 NNNSNSNVDIE
+610 SNNSNGDIE

-627 DGNLS
+627 DSNLS
-632 NENNSNGRS
+632 KNDISNGSSL

>member
-158 KKHGIEMSINSNP
+158 KKHGIEMSTNSNP

-296 NDKPLKSIEQEPYHI
+296 NDKPLKSLEQEPYHI

-391 DDVKYRVEFL
+391 DDVNYWKESER
-401 QNLNDLRVK
+401 
-410 GVFIIPEQNYKII
+410 YKITM
-423 SDILYLCLNTV
+423 LNEAMK
-434 FRDHDFYSGKNV
+434 D
-446 IILSQT
+446 
-452 FYYLDNGKKI
+452 
-462 YLQKKLLRHPT
+462 LL
-473 IKEDRFWS
+473 
-481 ELINYSITQEANNL
+481 L
-495 KNSDKLKDESTSHFH
+495 
-510 LSNLVFSQLLP
+510 
-521 LSDNMLEFGLREE
+521 
-534 KIKDIIT
+534 
-541 PFIKQYNL
+541 
-549 DQALEESIYGVLN
+549 
-562 RPSRLIDPSD
+562 
-572 YEDEEEDKKEE
+572 
-583 KKEEE
+583 
-588 KSNEPPI
+588 
-595 QRKTNNSNSNKSIEV
+595 
-610 NNNSNSNVDIE
+610 
-621 EKENKD
+621 
-627 DGNLS
+627 
-632 NENNSNGRS
+632 

>member
-12 EIVNNFFSK
+12 EIVNNFFTK

-52 KYVPKLKNTNHN
+52 KFLPKLTNTNHN

-81 ETQTDTAHDLLVD
+81 RAQTDTAQDLLVD

-105 ADELAESN
+105 ADELTESN

-118 DYLDSLK
+118 DYMDSVK

-132 ELEKVKKDFMND
+132 EIEKVKKEFMTD
-144 AANAENSLIKAKIM
+144 AANAENYLIKMKIM
-158 KKHGIEMSINSNP
+158 KKNGEINQNA
-171 NVIINSDEHKNNGEH
+171 NVIVNSDENKNNEEH
-186 NNMIHNSTEKDNVQ
+186 SEKDNSQ
-200 EMISKMRQS
+200 EILNKMRVS
-209 EKSYKHTMNSTKNF
+209 ESNYTHITKSVKIF
-223 EDSYQSRATAA
+223 EDSYKSRATAA

-240 MNLEFAKEIK
+240 TNLEFAKAIK
-250 EKITTMLIYLKNI
+250 EKISSMLIYLKNI
-263 AQVQLT
+263 AQMQLT

-280 FRIDERYD
+280 FTIEQRYD
-288 EIIRQSMV
+288 EIIRQSMT
-296 NDKPLKSIEQEPYHI
+296 NDKPLKIIEQEPYHI
-311 KLLTEYNTHKA
+311 KLLQEYNANKSVD
-322 IENKDLNEEDIAD
+322 NKDLSEEDVAD
-335 VIKSI
+335 VIKNI

-345 VKKKENY
+345 IKKTKNF
-352 DILEERKRFDF
+352 DLIEEKKRFD
-363 LRISR
+363 LIRISK
-368 KFLTSEPMLEVSEAD
+368 KFLTSEPMVDVPQND
-383 IERLKTLL
+383 IENLKTILNEM
-391 DDVKYRVEFL
+391 KYRIEFL

-410 GVFIIPEQNYKII
+410 GVFIIPEKNFNII

-434 FRDHDFYSGKNV
+434 FRDNDFYSGKNV

-462 YLQKKLLRHPT
+462 YLNKKLFKHPT

-534 KIKDIIT
+534 KIKEIIA

-549 DQALEESIYGVLN
+549 DKALEESIYGVLN

-572 YEDEEEDKKEE
+572 YEEDKKEI
-583 KKEEE
+583 KEE
-588 KSNEPPI
+588 NEPQQ
-595 QRKTNNSNSNKSIEV
+595 QRKTNSSKNIEV
-610 NNNSNSNVDIE
+610 SNNSNVDIE

-627 DGNLS
+627 DSNLS
-632 NENNSNGRS
+632 KNDISNGSSL

>member
-12 EIVNNFFSK
+12 EIVNNFFTK

-52 KYVPKLKNTNHN
+52 KFLPKLTNTNHN

-81 ETQTDTAHDLLVD
+81 RAQTDTAQDLLVD

-105 ADELAESN
+105 ADELTESN

-118 DYLDSLK
+118 DYMDSVK

-132 ELEKVKKDFMND
+132 EIEKVKKEFMTD
-144 AANAENSLIKAKIM
+144 AANAENYLIKMKIM
-158 KKHGIEMSINSNP
+158 KKNGEINQNA
-171 NVIINSDEHKNNGEH
+171 NVIVNSDENKNNEEH
-186 NNMIHNSTEKDNVQ
+186 SEKDNSQ
-200 EMISKMRQS
+200 EILNKMRVS
-209 EKSYKHTMNSTKNF
+209 ESNYTHITKSVKIF
-223 EDSYQSRATAA
+223 EDSYKSRATAA

-240 MNLEFAKEIK
+240 TNLEFAKAIK
-250 EKITTMLIYLKNI
+250 EKVSSMLIYLKNN
-263 AQVQLT
+263 AKMQLT
-269 EADTYL
+269 EVDTYL

-280 FRIDERYD
+280 FTIEQRYD
-288 EIIRQSMV
+288 EIIRQSMT
-296 NDKPLKSIEQEPYHI
+296 NDKPLKIIEQEPYHI
-311 KLLTEYNTHKA
+311 KLLQEYNANKSVD
-322 IENKDLNEEDIAD
+322 NKDLSEEDVAD
-335 VIKSI
+335 VIKNI

-345 VKKKENY
+345 IKKTKNF
-352 DILEERKRFDF
+352 DLVEEKKRFD
-363 LRISR
+363 LIRISK
-368 KFLTSEPMLEVSEAD
+368 KFLTSEPMVDVPQND
-383 IERLKTLL
+383 IENLKTILNEM
-391 DDVKYRVEFL
+391 KYRIEFL

-410 GVFIIPEQNYKII
+410 GVFIIPEKNFNII

-434 FRDHDFYSGKNV
+434 FRDNDFYSGKNV

-462 YLQKKLLRHPT
+462 YLNKKLFKHPT

-534 KIKDIIT
+534 KIKEIIA

-549 DQALEESIYGVLN
+549 DKALEESIYGVLN

-572 YEDEEEDKKEE
+572 YEEDKKEI
-583 KKEEE
+583 KEE
-588 KSNEPPI
+588 NEPQQ
-595 QRKTNNSNSNKSIEV
+595 QRKTNSSKNIEV
-610 NNNSNSNVDIE
+610 SNNSNVDIE

-627 DGNLS
+627 DSNLS
-632 NENNSNGRS
+632 KNDISNGSSL

>member
-12 EIVNNFFSK
+12 EIVNNFFTK

-52 KYVPKLKNTNHN
+52 KFLPKLTNTNHN

-81 ETQTDTAHDLLVD
+81 RAQTDTAQDLLVD

-105 ADELAESN
+105 ADELTESN

-118 DYLDSLK
+118 DYMDSVK

-132 ELEKVKKDFMND
+132 EIEKVKKEFMTD
-144 AANAENSLIKAKIM
+144 AANAENYLIKMKIM
-158 KKHGIEMSINSNP
+158 KKNGEINQNA
-171 NVIINSDEHKNNGEH
+171 NVIVNSDENKNNEEH
-186 NNMIHNSTEKDNVQ
+186 SEKDNSQ
-200 EMISKMRQS
+200 EILNKMRVS
-209 EKSYKHTMNSTKNF
+209 ESNYTHITKSVKIF
-223 EDSYQSRATAA
+223 EDSYKSRATAA

-240 MNLEFAKEIK
+240 TNLEFAKAIK
-250 EKITTMLIYLKNI
+250 EKISSMLIYLKNI
-263 AQVQLT
+263 AQMQLT

-280 FRIDERYD
+280 FTIEQRYD
-288 EIIRQSMV
+288 EIIRQSMT
-296 NDKPLKSIEQEPYHI
+296 NDKPLKIIEQEPYHI
-311 KLLTEYNTHKA
+311 KLLQEYNANKSVD
-322 IENKDLNEEDIAD
+322 NKDLSEEDVAD
-335 VIKSI
+335 VIKNI

-345 VKKKENY
+345 IKKTKNF
-352 DILEERKRFDF
+352 DLVEEKKRFD
-363 LRISR
+363 LIRISK
-368 KFLTSEPMLEVSEAD
+368 KFLTSEPMVDVPQND
-383 IERLKTLL
+383 IENLKTILNEM
-391 DDVKYRVEFL
+391 KYRIEFL

-410 GVFIIPEQNYKII
+410 GVFIIPEKNFNII

-434 FRDHDFYSGKNV
+434 FRDNDFYSGKNV

-462 YLQKKLLRHPT
+462 YLNKKLFKHPT

-534 KIKDIIT
+534 KIKEIIA

-549 DQALEESIYGVLN
+549 DKALEESIYGVLN

-572 YEDEEEDKKEE
+572 YEEDQKEIKEE
-583 KKEEE
+583 
-588 KSNEPPI
+588 NEPQQ
-595 QRKTNNSNSNKSIEV
+595 QRKTNSSKNIEV
-610 NNNSNSNVDIE
+610 SNNSNGDIE

-627 DGNLS
+627 DSNLS
-632 NENNSNGRS
+632 KNDISNGSSL

>member
-158 KKHGIEMSINSNP
+158 KKHGIEMSTNSNP

-223 EDSYQSRATAA
+223 EESYQSRATAA

-296 NDKPLKSIEQEPYHI
+296 NDKPLKSLEQEPYHI

>member
-12 EIVNNFFSK
+12 EIVNNFFTK

-52 KYVPKLKNTNHN
+52 KFLPKLTNTNHN

-81 ETQTDTAHDLLVD
+81 RAQTDTAQDLLVD

-105 ADELAESN
+105 ADELTESN

-118 DYLDSLK
+118 DYMDSVK

-132 ELEKVKKDFMND
+132 EIEKVKKEFMTD
-144 AANAENSLIKAKIM
+144 AANAENYLIKMKIM
-158 KKHGIEMSINSNP
+158 KKNGEINQNA
-171 NVIINSDEHKNNGEH
+171 NVIVNSDENKNNEEH
-186 NNMIHNSTEKDNVQ
+186 SEKDNSQ
-200 EMISKMRQS
+200 EILNKMRVS
-209 EKSYKHTMNSTKNF
+209 ESNYTHITKSVKIF
-223 EDSYQSRATAA
+223 EDSYKSRATAA

-240 MNLEFAKEIK
+240 TNLEFAKAIK
-250 EKITTMLIYLKNI
+250 EKISSMLIYLKNI
-263 AQVQLT
+263 AQMQLT

-280 FRIDERYD
+280 FTIEQRYD
-288 EIIRQSMV
+288 EIIRQSMT
-296 NDKPLKSIEQEPYHI
+296 NDKPLKIIEQEPYHI
-311 KLLTEYNTHKA
+311 KLLQEYNANKSVD
-322 IENKDLNEEDIAD
+322 NKDLSEEDVAD
-335 VIKSI
+335 VIKNI

-345 VKKKENY
+345 IKKTKNF
-352 DILEERKRFDF
+352 DLVEEKKRFD
-363 LRISR
+363 LIRISK
-368 KFLTSEPMLEVSEAD
+368 KFLTSEPMVDVPQND
-383 IERLKTLL
+383 IENLKTILNEM
-391 DDVKYRVEFL
+391 KYRIEFL

-410 GVFIIPEQNYKII
+410 GVFIIPEKNFNII

-434 FRDHDFYSGKNV
+434 FRDNDFYSGKNV

-462 YLQKKLLRHPT
+462 YLNKKLFKHPT

-534 KIKDIIT
+534 KIKEIIA

-549 DQALEESIYGVLN
+549 DKALEESIYGVLN

-572 YEDEEEDKKEE
+572 YEEDKKEI
-583 KKEEE
+583 KEE
-588 KSNEPPI
+588 NEPQQ
-595 QRKTNNSNSNKSIEV
+595 QRKTNGSKNIEV
-610 NNNSNSNVDIE
+610 SNNSNVDIE

-627 DGNLS
+627 DSNLS
-632 NENNSNGRS
+632 KNDISNGSSL

>member
-12 EIVNNFFSK
+12 EIVNNFFTK

-52 KYVPKLKNTNHN
+52 KFLPKLTNTNHN

-81 ETQTDTAHDLLVD
+81 RAQTDTAQDLLVD

-105 ADELAESN
+105 ADELTESN

-118 DYLDSLK
+118 DYMDSVK

-132 ELEKVKKDFMND
+132 EIEKVKKEFMTD
-144 AANAENSLIKAKIM
+144 AANAENYLIKMKIM
-158 KKHGIEMSINSNP
+158 KKNGEINQNA
-171 NVIINSDEHKNNGEH
+171 NVIVNSDENKNNEEH
-186 NNMIHNSTEKDNVQ
+186 SEKDNSQ
-200 EMISKMRQS
+200 EILNKMRVS
-209 EKSYKHTMNSTKNF
+209 ESNYTHITKSVKIF
-223 EDSYQSRATAA
+223 EDSYKSRATAA

-240 MNLEFAKEIK
+240 TNLEFAKAIK
-250 EKITTMLIYLKNI
+250 EKISSMLIYLKNI
-263 AQVQLT
+263 AQMQLT

-280 FRIDERYD
+280 FTIEQRYD
-288 EIIRQSMV
+288 EIIRQSMT
-296 NDKPLKSIEQEPYHI
+296 NDKPLKIIEQEPYHI
-311 KLLTEYNTHKA
+311 KLLQEYNANKSVD
-322 IENKDLNEEDIAD
+322 NKDLSEEDVAD
-335 VIKSI
+335 VIKNI

-345 VKKKENY
+345 IKKTKNF
-352 DILEERKRFDF
+352 DLVEEKKRFD
-363 LRISR
+363 LIRISK
-368 KFLTSEPMLEVSEAD
+368 KFLTSEPMVDVPQND
-383 IERLKTLL
+383 IENLKTILNEM
-391 DDVKYRVEFL
+391 KYRIEFL

-410 GVFIIPEQNYKII
+410 GVFIIPEKNFNII

-434 FRDHDFYSGKNV
+434 FRDNDFYSGKNV

-462 YLQKKLLRHPT
+462 YLNKKLFKHPT

-534 KIKDIIT
+534 KIKEIIA

-549 DQALEESIYGVLN
+549 DKALEESIYGVLN

-572 YEDEEEDKKEE
+572 YEEDKKEV
-583 KKEEE
+583 KEE
-588 KSNEPPI
+588 NEPQH
-595 QRKTNNSNSNKSIEV
+595 QRKTNSSKNIEV
-610 NNNSNSNVDIE
+610 SNNSNVDIE

-627 DGNLS
+627 DSNLS
-632 NENNSNGRS
+632 KNDISNGSSL

>member
-12 EIVNNFFSK
+12 EIVNNFFTK

-52 KYVPKLKNTNHN
+52 KFLPKLTNTNHN

-81 ETQTDTAHDLLVD
+81 RAQTDTAQDLLVD

-105 ADELAESN
+105 ADELTESN

-118 DYLDSLK
+118 DYMDSVK

-132 ELEKVKKDFMND
+132 EIEKVKKEFMTD
-144 AANAENSLIKAKIM
+144 AANAENYLIKMKIM
-158 KKHGIEMSINSNP
+158 KKNGEINQNA
-171 NVIINSDEHKNNGEH
+171 NVIVNSDENKNNEEH
-186 NNMIHNSTEKDNVQ
+186 SEKDNSQ
-200 EMISKMRQS
+200 EILNKMRVS
-209 EKSYKHTMNSTKNF
+209 ESNYTHITKSVKIF
-223 EDSYQSRATAA
+223 EDSYKSRATAA

-240 MNLEFAKEIK
+240 TNLEFAKAIK
-250 EKITTMLIYLKNI
+250 EKISSMLIYLKNI
-263 AQVQLT
+263 AQMQLT

-280 FRIDERYD
+280 FTIEQRYD
-288 EIIRQSMV
+288 EIIRQSMT
-296 NDKPLKSIEQEPYHI
+296 NDKPLKIIEQEPYHI
-311 KLLTEYNTHKA
+311 KLLQEYNANKSVD
-322 IENKDLNEEDIAD
+322 NKDLSEEDVAD
-335 VIKSI
+335 VIKNI
-340 SDNLR
+340 SDNMR
-345 VKKKENY
+345 IKKTKNF
-352 DILEERKRFDF
+352 DLVEEKKRFD
-363 LRISR
+363 LIRISK
-368 KFLTSEPMLEVSEAD
+368 KFLTSEPMVDVPQND
-383 IERLKTLL
+383 IENLKTILNEM
-391 DDVKYRVEFL
+391 KYRIEFL

-410 GVFIIPEQNYKII
+410 GVFIIPEKNFNII

-434 FRDHDFYSGKNV
+434 FRDNDFYSGKNV

-462 YLQKKLLRHPT
+462 YLNKKLFKHPT

-534 KIKDIIT
+534 KIKEIIA

-549 DQALEESIYGVLN
+549 DKALEESIYGVLN

-572 YEDEEEDKKEE
+572 YEEDKKEI
-583 KKEEE
+583 KEE
-588 KSNEPPI
+588 NEPQQ
-595 QRKTNNSNSNKSIEV
+595 QRKTNSSKNIEV
-610 NNNSNSNVDIE
+610 SNNSNVDIE

-627 DGNLS
+627 DSNLS
-632 NENNSNGRS
+632 KNDISNGSSL

>member
-12 EIVNNFFSK
+12 EIVNNFFTK

-52 KYVPKLKNTNHN
+52 KFLPKLTNTNHN

-81 ETQTDTAHDLLVD
+81 RAQTDTAQDLLVD

-105 ADELAESN
+105 ADELTESN

-118 DYLDSLK
+118 DYMDSVK

-132 ELEKVKKDFMND
+132 EIEKVKKEFMTD
-144 AANAENSLIKAKIM
+144 AANAENYLIKMKIM
-158 KKHGIEMSINSNP
+158 KKNGEINQNA
-171 NVIINSDEHKNNGEH
+171 NVIVNSDENKNNEEH
-186 NNMIHNSTEKDNVQ
+186 SEKDNSQ
-200 EMISKMRQS
+200 EILNKMRVS
-209 EKSYKHTMNSTKNF
+209 ESNYTHITKSVKIF
-223 EDSYQSRATAA
+223 EDSYKSRATAA

-240 MNLEFAKEIK
+240 TNLEFAKAIK
-250 EKITTMLIYLKNI
+250 EKISSMLIYLKNI
-263 AQVQLT
+263 AQMQLT

-280 FRIDERYD
+280 FTIEQRYD
-288 EIIRQSMV
+288 EIIRQSMT
-296 NDKPLKSIEQEPYHI
+296 NDKPLKIIEQEPYHI
-311 KLLTEYNTHKA
+311 KLLQEYNANKSVD
-322 IENKDLNEEDIAD
+322 NKDLSEEDVAD
-335 VIKSI
+335 VIKNI

-345 VKKKENY
+345 IKKTKNF
-352 DILEERKRFDF
+352 DLVEEKKRFD
-363 LRISR
+363 LIRISK
-368 KFLTSEPMLEVSEAD
+368 KFLTSEPMVDVPQND
-383 IERLKTLL
+383 IENLKTILNEM
-391 DDVKYRVEFL
+391 KYRIEFL

-410 GVFIIPEQNYKII
+410 GVFIIPEKNFNII

-434 FRDHDFYSGKNV
+434 FRDNDFYSGKNV

-462 YLQKKLLRHPT
+462 YLNKKLFKHPT

-534 KIKDIIT
+534 KIKEIIA

-549 DQALEESIYGVLN
+549 DKALEESIYAVLN

-572 YEDEEEDKKEE
+572 YEEDKKEI
-583 KKEEE
+583 KEE
-588 KSNEPPI
+588 NEPQQ
-595 QRKTNNSNSNKSIEV
+595 QRKTNSSKNIKVS
-610 NNNSNSNVDIE
+610 NNSNGDIE

-627 DGNLS
+627 DSNLS
-632 NENNSNGRS
+632 KNDISNGSSL

>member
-12 EIVNNFFSK
+12 EIVNNFFTK

-52 KYVPKLKNTNHN
+52 KFLPKLTNTNHN

-81 ETQTDTAHDLLVD
+81 GAQTDTAQDLLVD

-105 ADELAESN
+105 ADELTESN

-118 DYLDSLK
+118 DYMDSVK

-132 ELEKVKKDFMND
+132 EIEKVKKEFMTD
-144 AANAENSLIKAKIM
+144 AANAENYLIKMKIM
-158 KKHGIEMSINSNP
+158 KKNGESNQNA
-171 NVIINSDEHKNNGEH
+171 NVIVNSDENKNNEEH
-186 NNMIHNSTEKDNVQ
+186 SEKDNSQ
-200 EMISKMRQS
+200 EILNKMRVS
-209 EKSYKHTMNSTKNF
+209 ESNYTHITKSVKIF
-223 EDSYQSRATAA
+223 EDSYKSRATAA

-240 MNLEFAKEIK
+240 TNLEFAKAIK
-250 EKITTMLIYLKNI
+250 EKISSMLIYLKNI
-263 AQVQLT
+263 AQMQLT

-280 FRIDERYD
+280 FTIEQRYD
-288 EIIRQSMV
+288 EIIRQSMT
-296 NDKPLKSIEQEPYHI
+296 NDKPLKIIEQEPYHI
-311 KLLTEYNTHKA
+311 KLLQEYNANKSVD
-322 IENKDLNEEDIAD
+322 NKDLSEEDVAD
-335 VIKSI
+335 VIKNI

-345 VKKKENY
+345 IKKTKNF
-352 DILEERKRFDF
+352 DLVEEKKRFD
-363 LRISR
+363 LIRISK
-368 KFLTSEPMLEVSEAD
+368 KFLTSEPMVDVPQND
-383 IERLKTLL
+383 IENLKTILNEM
-391 DDVKYRVEFL
+391 KYRIEFL

-410 GVFIIPEQNYKII
+410 GVFIIPEKNFNII

-434 FRDHDFYSGKNV
+434 FRDNDFYSGKNV

-462 YLQKKLLRHPT
+462 YLNKKLFKHPT

-534 KIKDIIT
+534 KIKEIIA

-549 DQALEESIYGVLN
+549 DKALEESIYGVLN

-572 YEDEEEDKKEE
+572 YEEDKKEI
-583 KKEEE
+583 KEE
-588 KSNEPPI
+588 NEPQQ
-595 QRKTNNSNSNKSIEV
+595 QRKTNSSKNIEV
-610 NNNSNSNVDIE
+610 SNNSNVDIE

-627 DGNLS
+627 DSNLS
-632 NENNSNGRS
+632 KNDISNGSSL